1 VDKKLKMEELN
12 RNTLT
17 QALAQ
22 LPDYPP
28 DASVWSAIDLQLS
41 VGEMTVYEPP
51 VSIWDNLEKQLDSEL
66 KTSLLGTKQTN
77 EELRIDGATDNVS
90 ETFKVSETSDL
101 TETSPLKVVKKKGV
115 LRYLSFQKLAIAAA
129 MTGLIF
135 TVFNLLKP
143 NHTEGSSLKYSTE
156 VVDNQLLKNTSDD
169 AEADY
174 QMVENFCQ
182 QQIAACETPA
192 FKTLKSEL
200 DELNSARET
209 IKNAIGNYNSD
220 ADLMIQLKDI
230 EQQRATILRQIVGV
244 M

>member
-1 VDKKLKMEELN
+1 MLDTKLKMEELN

-17 QALAQ
+17 NALAQ

-41 VGEMTVYEPP
+41 IGEMQTFNPP
-51 VSIWDNLEKQLDSEL
+51 VSIWNNLEKQLELDKNAVYTEGSSFEL
-66 KTSLLGTKQTN
+66 KTSLRGTKQTN
-77 EELRIDGATDNVS
+77 EELKI
-90 ETFKVSETSDL
+90 SETS
-101 TETSPLKVVKKKGV
+101 SLKVVKQKGL
-115 LRYLSFQKLAIAAA
+115 LRHLSFQKLAIAAA

-143 NHTEGSSLKYSTE
+143 NYTEGSSLKYSTE

-209 IKNAIGNYNSD
+209 IKNAIGDFNSD

>member
-1 VDKKLKMEELN
+1 MEELN

-17 QALAQ
+17 KALAQ
-22 LPDYPP
+22 LPDYQP
-28 DASVWSAIDLQLS
+28 DASVWSAIDLQLT
-41 VGEMTVYEPP
+41 VGEMTVYNPP
-51 VSIWDNLEKQLDSEL
+51 VSIWDNLEEQLEL
-66 KTSLLGTKQTN
+66 DKNAVYTEGSSFKIG
-77 EELRIDGATDNVS
+77 DNVS
-90 ETFKVSETSDL
+90 ETFKVSETSAS
-101 TETSPLKVVKKKGV
+101 TETSSVKVVKKKGL
-115 LRYLSFQKLAIAAA
+115 LRYLSFQKLAIAASL
-129 MTGLIF
+129 TGLVFTFF
-135 TVFNLLKP
+135 TVLKQQ
-143 NHTEGSSLKYSTE
+143 NTEGSSLKYSTE
-156 VVDNQLLKNTSDD
+156 VVDNQLLKNSSDD

-174 QMVENFCQ
+174 EMVNNFCQ

>member
-1 VDKKLKMEELN
+1 MEELN

-22 LPDYPP
+22 LPDYQP
-28 DASVWSAIDLQLS
+28 DASVWSAIDLQLT
-41 VGEMTVYEPP
+41 VGEMNVYNPP
-51 VSIWDNLEKQLDSEL
+51 ISIWDSLEKQLEL
-66 KTSLLGTKQTN
+66 DKNAVYTEGSSLEIG
-77 EELRIDGATDNVS
+77 DNVS
-90 ETFKVSETSDL
+90 ETFKVSETSAL
-101 TETSPLKVVKKKGV
+101 TETSSLKVVKKKGV

-143 NHTEGSSLKYSTE
+143 NYTEGSSLKYSTE